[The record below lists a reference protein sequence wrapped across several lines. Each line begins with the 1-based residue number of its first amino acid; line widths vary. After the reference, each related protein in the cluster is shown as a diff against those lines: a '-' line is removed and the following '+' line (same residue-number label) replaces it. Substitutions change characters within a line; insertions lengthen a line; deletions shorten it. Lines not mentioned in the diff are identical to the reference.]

1 VLRYW
6 PYATYKKTFFLDKYI
21 YAKKNQWS
29 YSFFFWAGSI
39 STHVAGLNPAG
50 LAGSLAQTSDPARQ
64 TNKRHTQVSSRVH
77 AWLLLK
83 WIIIHLNS
91 TKQQIWMHAK
101 RWRERTWRRERRDD
115 GDVEGLLANRS
126 VLPSVS
132 ALSPLFSVGVR
143 LLSFTSASS
152 SLSLLVLAPL
162 FSPVL
167 QILFAK
173 NGAETERQSLLVL
186 AFDNLKKP

>member
-1 VLRYW
+1 MAVCNIQENIFFRQIYIRE
-6 PYATYKKTFFLDKYI
+6 KKPMILLV
-21 YAKKNQWS
+21 
-29 YSFFFWAGSI
+29 FFWAGSI